1 MNVTIFSSLTLVA
14 SNSSSNVTL
23 APSLSFARIFTSC
36 VLTVYLSASTFLAI
50 SGMLLSGSSRLST
63 SIKAANSSSAVAC
76 SSSYSCGGSANSSGS
91 RENTPLMPA
100 PSSFSFSPACLKSL
114 YSFRR
119 RTSASSGSSSSSAS
133 FGGLGSR
140 ERDLIY
146 TSVAAMVKNSLAVSM
161 SSSSS
166 SSISERYWFVISDMN
181 MSFISTFACSIRC
194 SNRSSGPSNSF
205 R

>member
-1 MNVTIFSSLTLVA
+1 MVK
-14 SNSSSNVTL
+14 
-23 APSLSFARIFTSC
+23 P
-36 VLTVYLSASTFLAI
+36 
-50 SGMLLSGSSRLST
+50 
-63 SIKAANSSSAVAC
+63 
-76 SSSYSCGGSANSSGS
+76 
-91 RENTPLMPA
+91 
-100 PSSFSFSPACLKSL
+100 
-114 YSFRR
+114 
-119 RTSASSGSSSSSAS
+119 SSSAS

-194 SNRSSGPSNSF
+194 SSRSSGPSNSF